1 VAVTDRTHLDILVP
15 ELPSALER
23 AWPSASARRIADV
36 LARAARYPAAQPDYE
51 HALLALC
58 GIADSGAAEGSPP
71 LAGASA
77 ICDLGLPVAAVP
89 AGLVRADP
97 VHLRADPTRLVLFD
111 AETVGLDDDEADA
124 LLALLNEAFAADGHV
139 FRRGAAA
146 TRWYVELAFCPA
158 TPGTSPAR
166 LRGLPL
172 APDAAARRAHA
183 GLERLLTEVQ
193 MVLYECPINIA
204 RERAGKA
211 PVNSIWL
218 WGGGALPRPQRPR
231 LSRLVSS
238 DFLAR
243 ACAAYAGTP
252 ALDTLAALPGALHAA
267 QGGLAVICAPDSDE
281 AQPDRFVHEV
291 LDPVLAA
298 LRGGRLGSAAVHCT
312 AGEYRLSRWSRWR
325 IWRGGDA
332 LIAAWRALHATQP

>member
-1 VAVTDRTHLDILVP
+1 VAVTDRAHLDILVP
-15 ELPSALER
+15 DLLSALER
-23 AWPSASARRIADV
+23 AWPSAPARRLADV
-36 LARAARYPAAQPDYE
+36 LARAARHPAAQLDYE
-51 HALLALC
+51 QALLALC
-58 GIADSGAAEGSPP
+58 GIADSGAADGSPP

-77 ICDLGLPVAAVP
+77 ACDLGLPVTAIPV
-89 AGLVRADP
+89 GLVRADP

-124 LLALLNEAFAADGHV
+124 LLALLNEAFAAEGHE

-158 TPGTSPAR
+158 TSGASPAR

-172 APDAAARRAHA
+172 APDATARRAHA

-193 MVLYECPINIA
+193 MVLHECAINVA

-211 PVNSIWL
+211 PINSIWP
-218 WGGGALPRPQRPR
+218 WGGGALPRPQCPR

-243 ACAAYAGTP
+243 ACAAHAGTP
-252 ALDTLAALPGALHAA
+252 VLDTLAGLPSALHAA
-267 QGGLAVICAPDSDE
+267 RGGLAVICAPDSDE
-281 AQPDRFVHEV
+281 AQPRRFVPDV
-291 LDPVLAA
+291 LEPALAA
-298 LRGGRLGSAAVHCT
+298 LRDGNLGSVALHCAADEFHV
-312 AGEYRLSRWSRWR
+312 SRWSRWR
-325 IWRGGDA
+325 VWRSGDA
-332 LIAAWRALHATQP
+332 LIAARRALRATEP